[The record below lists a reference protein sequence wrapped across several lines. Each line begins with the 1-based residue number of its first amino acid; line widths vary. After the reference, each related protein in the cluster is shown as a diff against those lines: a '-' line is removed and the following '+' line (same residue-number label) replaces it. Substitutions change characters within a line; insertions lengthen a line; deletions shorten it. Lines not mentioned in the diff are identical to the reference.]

1 MPGREVH
8 IHDAHRRIIQHI
20 TRESLALDRD
30 SADRTPRPEESA
42 HALPLLLLHFIN
54 ERGRSPKLEKGTSR
68 VPRGFRNSRRDAAAP
83 RGCPRYRDHA
93 ALSERPMLLTGEC
106 SENISSNRVIA
117 DDPATLTRDAN
128 LTTLTMAITN
138 LKAIFAGMGG
148 NEPKVVQEL
157 RRELLA
163 EHGQP
168 AL

>member
-1 MPGREVH
+1 
-8 IHDAHRRIIQHI
+8 
-20 TRESLALDRD
+20 
-30 SADRTPRPEESA
+30 
-42 HALPLLLLHFIN
+42 
-54 ERGRSPKLEKGTSR
+54 
-68 VPRGFRNSRRDAAAP
+68 
-83 RGCPRYRDHA
+83 
-93 ALSERPMLLTGEC
+93 MLLTGEC